1 MKKQVAFC
9 MSTLALAL
17 ACSPASSQEVF
28 KVGLLTTLSGPGAAI
43 GAEIRDGFELGLN
56 HSGGKLGGV
65 DVALTVLDDQQKP
78 MEGRQAVDRLV

>member
-43 GAEIRDGFELGLN
+43 GQEIRDGFELGLN
-56 HSGGKLGGV
+56 HSGGKFGG
-65 DVALTVLDDQQKP
+65 
-78 MEGRQAVDRLV
+78 